1 MQKYISVNEL
11 YSKLCGRLSTLQ
23 LEKIKSIIAECD
35 TITVN
40 ESTGL
45 RDKNGKLIFEGD
57 VVFVCDDN
65 GFADLSDT
73 GKGNVIFYESMWYI
87 DGEIQNLLYDICR
100 NYYVEVI
107 GNVHNNPELLEGER

>member
-40 ESTGL
+40 ESEDEWWT
-45 RDKNGKLIFEGD
+45 
-57 VVFVCDDN
+57 
-65 GFADLSDT
+65 
-73 GKGNVIFYESMWYI
+73 KGIYA
-87 DGEIQNLLYDICR
+87 
-100 NYYVEVI
+100 EVKEKI
-107 GNVHNNPELLEGER
+107 TAN